1 MGFAAEMSQ
10 VATDLLTEFDE
21 RSDDNKIKLKRNS
34 VAVWDPVIAENV
46 ITPGDVIALTGVAVP
61 YNQGMVDGTTIQAGD
76 IKLTVTNLVEPSQ
89 QDKIEVDGVEH
100 SIISVMPFTYTGK
113 DQTIAYAIQLR
124 R

>member
-76 IKLTVTNLVEPSQ
+76 IKLTVTNLVEPNQ

-100 SIISVMPFTYTGK
+100 SIISIMPFAYTGK